1 MSRIHG
7 IFLENI
13 KATYDEWTRLVSFVA
28 PILNRSMYTKWYWG
42 KYDDPMIYLLKIYFF
57 YYR

>member
-13 KATYDEWTRLVSFVA
+13 KATYDELTRLVSIVA
-28 PILNRSMYTKWYWG
+28 PIHNRSMCTNGYWG
-42 KYDDPMIYLLKIYFF
+42 KYDAPMIYLLKIYFF